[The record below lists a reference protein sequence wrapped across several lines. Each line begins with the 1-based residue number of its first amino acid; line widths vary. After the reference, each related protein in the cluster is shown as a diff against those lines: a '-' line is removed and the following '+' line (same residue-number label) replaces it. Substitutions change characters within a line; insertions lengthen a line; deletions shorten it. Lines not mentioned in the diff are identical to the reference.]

1 MLLFH
6 TNTSSLAGQPNP
18 LRWVDN
24 TGVVWAE
31 LAGIFKT
38 YKARRVALNTDK
50 EIAFG
55 GGLHVGEYEA
65 LAEELGERWL
75 DLREVNEPM
84 LAVEYI
90 AARVPGQLQ
99 YYRDLQEITW
109 ALVGEAFSEKI
120 ITPGV
125 TTTEVTVSLSLVM
138 IGPTYTVYV

>member
-24 TGVVWAE
+24 TGAVWAE
-31 LAGIFKT
+31 LASIFKT
-38 YKARRVALNTDK
+38 YKARRVALNMDK

-84 LAVEYI
+84 LAVEHI

-109 ALVGEAFSEKI
+109 ALVDEAFSERVV
-120 ITPGV
+120 TPGV
-125 TTTEVTVSLSLVM
+125 TTTEVTSPDVFLRK
-138 IGPTYTVYV
+138 

>member
-1 MLLFH
+1 M
-6 TNTSSLAGQPNP
+6 
-18 LRWVDN
+18 RWVDN
-24 TGVVWAE
+24 TGSVWAE
-31 LAGIFKT
+31 LTSIFKT
-38 YKARRVALNTDK
+38 YKARRIALNTDK

-99 YYRDLQEITW
+99 FYRDLQETTW
-109 ALVGEAFSEKI
+109 ALIEEGFSERV
-120 ITPGV
+120 ITPSV
-125 TTTEVTVSLSLVM
+125 TTTEVTDGHLP
-138 IGPTYTVYV
+138 ITTVRYVLNSHSRTSSGGSARRCFC